1 MKQLFLALALLCAPV
16 LAHDTWVETNTSV
29 FRVGDRAH
37 IDLKL
42 GNHGNDHR
50 DFKLASKV
58 ALPKAKI
65 EVLAPSG
72 ARVDLKRRL
81 IDTGYTA
88 KEGFWTTTFIAKQ
101 PGIHTV
107 FHQFDDVMSYAP
119 ERAVKTAKTF
129 FLVSKRLDK
138 VPRNAPGFARKWSD
152 ALELVPETNPV
163 APMAPGRAFKLR
175 LWWKNRPLPGVKVS
189 FIPQGETLR
198 GAFDSRYEAVT
209 NINGRVQF
217 TPRRGGRFLCVA
229 HHRTNEKGRNAAG
242 RAFDFTK
249 YGATLT
255 LFVPQISP

>member
-1 MKQLFLALALLCAPV
+1 MKIQFLTALALLAAPV

-29 FRVGDRAH
+29 FRVGDSAH

-50 DFKLASKV
+50 DFKLASKL

-65 EVLAPSG
+65 EVIAPGG

-88 KEGFWTTTFIAKQ
+88 KEGFWTTTFTGKQ
-101 PGIHTV
+101 PGIYTV

-119 ERAVKTAKTF
+119 ERAIKTAKTF

-138 VPRNAPGFARKWSD
+138 VPGTTGFAQRFGD

-163 APMAPGRAFKLR
+163 ASMKPNQTLKLR
-175 LWWKNRPLPGVKVS
+175 LYWKNRPLPNVKVS

-198 GAFDSRYEAVT
+198 GDFDARFEAVT

-217 TPRRGGRFLCVA
+217 TPRKSGRFLCVA
-229 HHRTNEKGRNAAG
+229 HYRTDEKGRNAAG
-242 RAFDFTK
+242 KAYDFTK

-255 LFVPQISP
+255 LFVP